1 MNTKPASVSVRS
13 PSSRRVP
20 RRGQAKARPAST
32 SARGIYETPD
42 FVLSRPAKG
51 RGQIEF
57 TVRANRVE
65 AGQWVAEST
74 WHSTSQHLLGDGQ
87 YPHRLS
93 LRFASRS
100 EAVEHAV
107 NRGLRQ
113 VRDQL
118 GCLAAESAWGA
129 RIEALQTWAAEAVV
143 QVRDNDK
150 TLPLRGKTVID
161 LCSGGLGGWGLGL
174 TSLGAKVKLAAE
186 IDPEAS
192 VAYQRNVRPAQMHDD
207 LCTLDGNKLSCDI
220 LAVGL
225 LCQAFSKAGK
235 RQGFYDP
242 ELGGVYQHTLR
253 LLREIDAKTI
263 LIECA
268 RQLLTQDGGRD
279 GEVLR
284 EVLMKAGYR
293 VQHRTLNAAGFGVP
307 QSRERSFI
315 VATRLGLPAD
325 EVLGYVFP
333 EAQTPTATVEDI
345 LEPGI
350 APTIAASEIE
360 VHTQA
365 PTERSIELI
374 EVGLI
379 GGRDCQGYRV
389 YSPKGIGATLTAS
402 GGGRARCTG
411 AYLVEGGARGLTPR
425 EAGRM
430 QGLPEW
436 AAPHAVASHALRHAG
451 NAVAVPLAREL
462 GRQLA
467 AHLVRRT

>member
-1 MNTKPASVSVRS
+1 MNTKPVSVSVRS

-20 RRGQAKARPAST
+20 RHGQANT
-32 SARGIYETPD
+32 RGIYETPD
-42 FVLSRPAKG
+42 FVLSRPVKG
-51 RGQIEF
+51 RGHIEF

-65 AGQWVAEST
+65 DGQWVAEAT
-74 WHSTSQHLLGDGQ
+74 WHSISQHLPGDGW
-87 YPHRLS
+87 YPHLFS
-93 LRFASRS
+93 QRFASRS

-118 GCLAAESAWGA
+118 GVLAAAAAWSA

-161 LCSGGLGGWGLGL
+161 LCSGGLGGWGVGL

-192 VAYQRNVRPAQMHDD
+192 AAYQRNVRPAEMHDD

-235 RQGFYDP
+235 RQGFEDT
-242 ELGGVYQHTLR
+242 ELGGVYRHTLR
-253 LLREIDAKTI
+253 LLREIDAKTV

-284 EVLMKAGYR
+284 
-293 VQHRTLNAAGFGVP
+293 
-307 QSRERSFI
+307 
-315 VATRLGLPAD
+315 
-325 EVLGYVFP
+325 
-333 EAQTPTATVEDI
+333 
-345 LEPGI
+345 
-350 APTIAASEIE
+350 
-360 VHTQA
+360 
-365 PTERSIELI
+365 
-374 EVGLI
+374 
-379 GGRDCQGYRV
+379 
-389 YSPKGIGATLTAS
+389 
-402 GGGRARCTG
+402 
-411 AYLVEGGARGLTPR
+411 
-425 EAGRM
+425 
-430 QGLPEW
+430 
-436 AAPHAVASHALRHAG
+436 
-451 NAVAVPLAREL
+451 
-462 GRQLA
+462 
-467 AHLVRRT
+467 